1 MVERRS
7 PKPHVPGSSP
17 GWPAKR
23 FSKAQCDD
31 QHSSGSDRLRGPRP
45 AHGALPRARAAVGVR
60 LLRADPAAHPPAL
73 GSRLD
78 LELDH
83 RLGDRRR
90 RRRVPVASA
99 GHARGLAGDRRRA
112 SQGHLAVARGD
123 ARGHHRRHRRQ
134 RHRGRAARA
143 LRRALAVRHRQ
154 DPEPE
159 HLGMMTMA
167 EAKKVD
173 KKWYVVHTYSGFENK
188 AKKSLEEKIRQ
199 EKLGD
204 FFGDILIPMEN
215 VVEMVKGEKRASKRK
230 FFPGYILVQ
239 MELNDRT
246 WHLVKNTPK
255 ITGFVGNATKPPA
268 VSEHEIARLT
278 TQLSE
283 GALKPKPKVE
293 FEEGDSV
300 RVVDGP
306 FSNFNGTV
314 EEVNPDK
321 GRVRVLVS
329 IFGRATPVELDFMQ
343 VEKT

>member
-1 MVERRS
+1 
-7 PKPHVPGSSP
+7 
-17 GWPAKR
+17 
-23 FSKAQCDD
+23 
-31 QHSSGSDRLRGPRP
+31 
-45 AHGALPRARAAVGVR
+45 
-60 LLRADPAAHPPAL
+60 
-73 GSRLD
+73 
-78 LELDH
+78 
-83 RLGDRRR
+83 
-90 RRRVPVASA
+90 
-99 GHARGLAGDRRRA
+99 
-112 SQGHLAVARGD
+112 
-123 ARGHHRRHRRQ
+123 
-134 RHRGRAARA
+134 
-143 LRRALAVRHRQ
+143 
-154 DPEPE
+154 
-159 HLGMMTMA
+159 
-167 EAKKVD
+167 
-173 KKWYVVHTYSGFENK
+173 
-188 AKKSLEEKIRQ
+188 
-199 EKLGD
+199 
-204 FFGDILIPMEN
+204 
-215 VVEMVKGEKRASKRK
+215 
-230 FFPGYILVQ
+230 VQ

-293 FEEGDSV
+293 FEEGDNV